1 MPSAI
6 PTQSQPQELAAQLVA
21 NPVSATSFA
30 QIAAA
35 QAHFALARAL
45 PSVVSVAPHEVTAT
59 GTALTVPIQWWPSP
73 GCRLALV
80 TVDLQGAWY
89 IEVFGRVF
97 TDRKRATVA
106 LTVPSGAGVVVD
118 STLLDGSETLAQR
131 DPLSATRTTYTGYVH
146 LGDWGDVTDAVQ
158 DLAVTVDDVGGD
170 THQGLAAITLTEIP
184 VATLRPE
191 SGELGVLLPSLDPR
205 NDLHDGDS
213 SIGSGVPE
221 LLTAEQDTLRTRWH
235 WQIATYEHTSYAWTR
250 SSATIGQLDWVG
262 TVGTSVDPVFRV
274 RVPAIYGTSA
284 NAMFKLRIRYNAT
297 EDGTV
302 RVVRDVV
309 GAGTSNA
316 DDGFAASGGTW
327 AVFEGSLSLSASGT
341 EQEMDLSFHFS
352 TLDASPVYVSSIAI
366 IQEEQ
371 A

>member
-6 PTQSQPQELAAQLVA
+6 PTQPQPQELAAQLVA

-30 QIAAA
+30 QIAAS
-35 QAHFALARAL
+35 QAGFVIGRAL
-45 PSVVSVAPHEVTAT
+45 PSIASVAPHEVAAT
-59 GTALTVPIQWWPSP
+59 GTALTVPLQWWPSP

-80 TVDLQGAWY
+80 TVDLHGAWY
-89 IEVFGRVF
+89 VNVVGRIV
-97 TDRKRATVA
+97 TGRKRATVTLA
-106 LTVPSGAGVVVD
+106 VPSGAGNVVG
-118 STLLDGSETLAQR
+118 STLFDGSETLAQR
-131 DPLSATRTTYTGYVH
+131 DPLSAARATYTGFVH
-146 LGDWGDVTDAVQ
+146 LGDWGDVTDAAQ

-191 SGELGVLLPSLDPR
+191 SGELGVLVPSLDPR

-235 WQIATYEHTSYAWTR
+235 WQIATYEDTAYAWTR

-274 RVPAIYGTSA
+274 RVPAIYGASA
-284 NAMFKLRIRYNAT
+284 SATFKLRIRYWST

-309 GAGTSNA
+309 GAGASNA
-316 DDGFAASGGTW
+316 DDAFTASGGAW
-327 AVFEGSLSLSASGT
+327 AVHEGSLALSASGT

-352 TLDASPVYVSSIAI
+352 TLDASSIYVSSIAI
-366 IQEEQ
+366 IQEET

>member
-6 PTQSQPQELAAQLVA
+6 PAQPQPQELAAQLVA

-45 PSVVSVAPHEVTAT
+45 PPVISVAPHEVTAT
-59 GTALTVPIQWWPSP
+59 GTALTVPIQWWSSP
-73 GCRLALV
+73 GCRLARV
-80 TVDLQGAWY
+80 TIDMHGAWY
-89 IEVFGRVF
+89 INVVGRVF
-97 TDRKRATVA
+97 TDRKRATVTLA
-106 LTVPSGAGVVVD
+106 VPSGAGVVVG

-131 DPLSATRTTYTGYVH
+131 DPLTAARTTYTGFVH

-158 DLAVTVDDVGGD
+158 DLSVTIDDVGGD
-170 THQGLAAITLTEIP
+170 THQGLAAVTLTEIP
-184 VATLRPE
+184 LATLRPE
-191 SGELGVLLPSLDPR
+191 SGEVGVSVPSLDPR

-235 WQIATYEHTSYAWTR
+235 WQIATYEDTAYAWTR

-262 TVGTSVDPVFRV
+262 TVGTSVDPVFRI

-284 NAMFKLRIRYNAT
+284 NATLKLRIRYAST

-309 GAGTSNA
+309 GGGTSNA
-316 DDGFAASGGTW
+316 DDTFTASGGTW
-327 AVFEGSLSLSASGT
+327 AVFEGSLALSAAGT
-341 EQEMDLSFHFS
+341 GQEMDLSFHFS
-352 TLDASPVYVSSIAI
+352 TADASPVYVSSIAL
-366 IQEEQ
+366 IQQETP
-371 A
+371 

>member
-6 PTQSQPQELAAQLVA
+6 PTQPQPQELAAQLVA
-21 NPVSATSFA
+21 NPISATSFA
-30 QIAAA
+30 QIAAS
-35 QAHFALARAL
+35 QANFVLGRAL
-45 PSVVSVAPHEVTAT
+45 PSIASVAPHEVAAT
-59 GTALTVPIQWWPSP
+59 GTALTVPLQWWPSP

-80 TVDLQGAWY
+80 TIDHHGSLYVNAMS
-89 IEVFGRVF
+89 RVF
-97 TDRKRATVA
+97 TARRLATVTV
-106 LTVPSGAGVVVD
+106 TVPSGAGNVVGT
-118 STLLDGSETLAQR
+118 TLFDGSEPLLQR
-131 DPLSATRTTYTGYVH
+131 DPLTAARTTYTGFVH
-146 LGDWGDVTDAVQ
+146 LGDWGDVTDAAQ
-158 DLAVTVDDVGGD
+158 DLAVTVDDVGGGL
-170 THQGLAAITLTEIP
+170 HQGLAAVTLTEIP
-184 VATLRPE
+184 IATLRPE
-191 SGELGVLLPSLDPR
+191 SGEFGVLLPSLDPR

-213 SIGSGVPE
+213 SIGSGVPD

-235 WQIATYEHTSYAWTR
+235 WQVATYEHTSYAWTR

-262 TVGTSVDPVFRV
+262 TVGTSVDPVFRI

-284 NAMFKLRIRYNAT
+284 NATFKLRIRYAAT
-297 EDGTV
+297 EDGVV

-316 DDGFAASGGTW
+316 DDAFVASGGAW
-327 AVFEGSLSLSASGT
+327 AVHEGSLALSASGT
-341 EQEMDLSFHFS
+341 GQEMDLSFHFS